1 MPAVQRYTP
10 LALSIFIALVFGQ
23 SLFFKFTSAPESLHI
38 FQTIENWIGLAFF
51 EPGMRYLIGV
61 AELVFA
67 VLVLVPATRII
78 GAMGAL
84 IVISGALFVHIASPL
99 GVLVKGDPTLFI
111 LAVGVFLSSIGLL
124 YLLRDQFEDLLKDIG
139 LR

>member
-23 SLFFKFTSAPESLHI
+23 SLFFKFTSAPESRHI

-61 AELVFA
+61 AELIFA

-84 IVISGALFVHIASPL
+84 IVISGALFFHIASPL

>member
-1 MPAVQRYTP
+1 MSAIERYAP
-10 LALSIFIALVFGQ
+10 WALSIFIAVVFIQ
-23 SLFFKFTSAPESLHI
+23 SLAFKFTSAPESIHI

-61 AELVFA
+61 TELIFS
-67 VLVLVPATRII
+67 VLVLIPATRII

-84 IVISGALFVHIASPL
+84 AVITGALFFHVASPL
-99 GVLVKGDPTLFI
+99 GIFVQGDPTLFI

>member
-1 MPAVQRYTP
+1 MSAVLRYTP
-10 LALSIFIALVFGQ
+10 LGLSIFIAVVFGQ
-23 SLFFKFTSAPESLHI
+23 SLLFKFTSAPESIHI

-61 AELVFA
+61 AELIFA

-84 IVISGALFVHIASPL
+84 AVITGAIFFHVASPL
-99 GVLVKGDPTLFI
+99 GIVVQGDPTLFI

-124 YLLRDQFEDLLKDIG
+124 YLLRDQFEGLLKDIG